1 MRKIYIPN
9 MLLAM
14 LLFLGTA
21 VAFAEEDEDIDYE
34 NAYFEI
40 TPDIVSN
47 VKGKAKY
54 IRTKVQLMTNRADM
68 LYELETHAPLFRHV
82 LLMNLIDK
90 KGETIQTPQGKESL
104 RKELLKELSRALD
117 EKVETKGLLTDL
129 FFTTYYVK

>member
-1 MRKIYIPN
+1 MRQLIAVC
-9 MLLAM
+9 LAM
-14 LLFLGTA
+14 SLSLIMISP
-21 VAFAEEDEDIDYE
+21 AFAEDEEDIVYE

-47 VKGKAKY
+47 LQGRAKY
-54 IRTKVQLMTNRADM
+54 IRTHIQLMTNRADM

-82 LLMNLIDK
+82 FLMTLIDK
-90 KGETIQTPQGKESL
+90 KGESIQSPQGKESL
-104 RKELLKELSRALD
+104 RKELLKNASKALD

>member
-1 MRKIYIPN
+1 MRKMSISI
-9 MLLAM
+9 MVLAM
-14 LLFLGTA
+14 LLLFGADLSI
-21 VAFAEEDEDIDYE
+21 AEEDEDIEYE

-54 IRTKVQLMTNRADM
+54 IRTRIQLMTNRADM

-82 LLMNLIDK
+82 LLMNLVDK

-104 RKELLKELSRALD
+104 RKELLKALSKALD